1 MKFLDLSKLG
11 RNKCS
16 FYFTLEQYLLDKN
29 DDEVFFFWD
38 IYPSVI
44 IGRHQLIANEVNEE
58 FINSKGIELFRRVS
72 GGGCVFADEGD
83 FMFTFITNNT
93 NVNDTFKIYLNKFCD
108 ALRKININATF
119 TGRNDLLIDGKKFSG
134 NAFFVKGNRSV
145 LHGTFMYDVNIENL
159 VRAITPSKEKLI
171 SKGVESVRK
180 RVVNLKEHTDL
191 TMSEIKEALKSFIC
205 DEVIYLS
212 EDEVNLI
219 REKEK
224 DYLTH
229 EWIRGNNPPYSLVKE
244 KRFPNGLVNLR
255 LDITKNK
262 IKNISFGG
270 DFMWLKDINE
280 LAKLFIG
287 LEFTI
292 ESIDRV
298 LKEVKVEEYVMGIT
312 NNDLLSLLFD

>member
-1 MKFLDLSKLG
+1 
-11 RNKCS
+11 
-16 FYFTLEQYLLDKN
+16 
-29 DDEVFFFWD
+29 
-38 IYPSVI
+38 
-44 IGRHQLIANEVNEE
+44 
-58 FINSKGIELFRRVS
+58 
-72 GGGCVFADEGD
+72 
-83 FMFTFITNNT
+83 
-93 NVNDTFKIYLNKFCD
+93 
-108 ALRKININATF
+108 
-119 TGRNDLLIDGKKFSG
+119 
-134 NAFFVKGNRSV
+134 
-145 LHGTFMYDVNIENL
+145 MYDVNIENL

-171 SKGVESVRK
+171 SKGVESVRQ

>member
-171 SKGVESVRK
+171 SKGVESVRQ

>member
-16 FYFTLEQYLLDKN
+16 FYFALEQYLLDKN

-119 TGRNDLLIDGKKFSG
+119 TGRNDLLIAGKKFSG

-171 SKGVESVRK
+171 SKGVESVRQ

>member
-16 FYFTLEQYLLDKN
+16 FYFALEQYLLDKN

-83 FMFTFITNNT
+83 FMFTFIANNT

-119 TGRNDLLIDGKKFSG
+119 TGRNDLLIGGKKFSG

-159 VRAITPSKEKLI
+159 VRAITPCKEKLI
-171 SKGVESVRK
+171 SKGVESVRQ

>member
-16 FYFTLEQYLLDKN
+16 FYFALEQYLLDKN

-171 SKGVESVRK
+171 SKGVESVRQ

-255 LDITKNK
+255 LDITKNR

>member
-16 FYFTLEQYLLDKN
+16 FYFALEQYLLDKN

-83 FMFTFITNNT
+83 FMFTFIANNT

-171 SKGVESVRK
+171 SKGVESVRQ